1 MASFYPHL
9 TLLQVELKSEPTCL
23 TEEEAQKQEQEEQI
37 QQISL
42 QLQEQLEQH
51 SAQQS
56 AQALALP
63 DTIDTEMDIVLD
75 SKDQNFLNA
84 F

>member
-1 MASFYPHL
+1 MEPK
-9 TLLQVELKSEPTCL
+9 TEPTCL
-23 TEEEAQKQEQEEQI
+23 TEEEALKQEQEEQI

-42 QLQEQLEQH
+42 QLQEQLEH
-51 SAQQS
+51 HQS
-56 AQALALP
+56 AEALALP

-75 SKDQNFLNA
+75 SKDQSFLNA